1 MVRRVYGEEEVENM
15 KRIVCFIA
23 AMLMMTA
30 ISPGQVAVSNED
42 VVKLSKSGMSQDF
55 ILEMVRKQPSKLSG
69 EPSKL
74 IELKQ
79 AGVSE
84 LVIAAI
90 SERAPS
96 GVPVGP
102 QQIREL
108 STAGFQEAF
117 LIDYL
122 KRNPGKMSLD
132 TATIVDLKQA
142 GVSER
147 VLSAMVGKASTR
159 EIPSGTE
166 IGVQMIDSIDSQ
178 RASEGDEFRASLIR
192 PIVVNDEEIA
202 PKGADAT
209 VKLVTEK
216 ESGKFTGR
224 TELTVALTAVT
235 VGGKKIMVNTASV
248 SQESGSQTSKT
259 AKTAA
264 VTGVGGAILG
274 GILGGGKGAAIGAGA
289 GAAAGAGAQVFMKGQ
304 RVRIPSETSLYFT
317 TQQAITVQ

>member
-1 MVRRVYGEEEVENM
+1 MTKQVA
-15 KRIVCFIA
+15 CFVA
-23 AMLMMTA
+23 AMLMA
-30 ISPGQVAVSNED
+30 VSIGAAQVAVSNED
-42 VVKLSKSGMSQDF
+42 VVKLAKSGMSEEF
-55 ILEMVRKQPSKLSG
+55 ILEMVKKQPSKLSG

-74 IELKQ
+74 VELKQ

-84 LVIAAI
+84 TVIAAI

-96 GVPVGP
+96 GVAVGP

-108 STAGFQEAF
+108 SAAGFQEQF
-117 LIDYL
+117 LLDYL

-132 TATIVDLKQA
+132 TAAIVDLKQA

-178 RASEGDEFRASLIR
+178 KAAEGDEFRASLIR
-192 PIVVNDEEIA
+192 ALVVNEEEIA

-209 VKLVTEK
+209 VKLVAEK
-216 ESGKFTGR
+216 ESGKFTGKA
-224 TELTVALTAVT
+224 ELTVALTSIM
-235 VGGKKIMVNTASV
+235 VGGKKIDVTTGAV

-264 VTGVGGAILG
+264 IAGVGGAILG

-289 GAAAGAGAQVFMKGQ
+289 GAAGGAGAQVFMKGQ

-317 TQQAITVQ
+317 TQQAITIQ